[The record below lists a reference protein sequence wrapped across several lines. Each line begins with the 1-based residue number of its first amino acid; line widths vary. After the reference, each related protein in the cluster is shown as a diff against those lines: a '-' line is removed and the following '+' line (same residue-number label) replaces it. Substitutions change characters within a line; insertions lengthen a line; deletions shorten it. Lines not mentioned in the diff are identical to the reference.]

1 MCDVRI
7 DSIVRVVTVTRI
19 AAAAIEAQAEK
30 IFRFVVAITFP
41 RARSNDTIG
50 KDATKGNARAI
61 VNESVGG
68 GLRGHL
74 LKKVGLGVFQLE
86 EQKEGIMAWQFSPKE
101 YRRLLK
107 NLWNVGQGREEI
119 TQMVPPRSC
128 RNAAEGQW

>member
-1 MCDVRI
+1 M
-7 DSIVRVVTVTRI
+7 
-19 AAAAIEAQAEK
+19 
-30 IFRFVVAITFP
+30 
-41 RARSNDTIG
+41 
-50 KDATKGNARAI
+50 
-61 VNESVGG
+61 NEGVGG

-74 LKKVGLGVFQLE
+74 LKKVGLGVVQLE

-119 TQMVPPRSC
+119 TQMVTPRSC